1 MVIYHYI
8 FTIGTSTDPGLLPR
22 TLDVIFNSVGQN
34 QFEDFQ
40 IKPKFHSEAEYLK
53 DIEQEREKEIKQD
66 LLKQVHMSHNL
77 REHFR
82 YMRIDNTEAIDSSL
96 LNSSPIKLISINI
109 TC

>member
-8 FTIGTSTDPGLLPR
+8 FTLGTSTDPGLLPR

-53 DIEQEREKEIKQD
+53 DTEQEREKEIKQD
-66 LLKQVHMSHNL
+66 LLKQVRMSHNL
-77 REHFR
+77 RKFFR
-82 YMRIDNTEAIDSSL
+82 YTETDNTEAIDSFFCST
-96 LNSSPIKLISINI
+96 PHRADFH
-109 TC
+109 